1 MKLKLNG
8 WDLNMVFSACH
19 FLAEHDKCSR
29 LHGHNYGVH
38 LTVKGEVGHN
48 GIIMDFVVLKK
59 ALKAVIDD
67 LDHRVLLPG
76 NSKVTRVEIEGD
88 QVIADSGSKHYSFPL
103 EDVVILD
110 LDAVSA
116 EMLAHFI
123 LRRFLAISELP
134 ENVSAIGVGVDE
146 GKGQG
151 AWTWEK
157 L

>member
-8 WDLNMVFSACH
+8 WDLNMVFSSCH

-38 LTVKGEVGHN
+38 LTVKGDTGPD
-48 GIIMDFVVLKK
+48 GIIMDFVILKK
-59 ALKAVIDD
+59 AVKAVIED

-76 NSKVTRVEIEGD
+76 NSKVTRVVVDGD
-88 QVIADSGSKHYSFPL
+88 QVTADSGNKHYSFPL

-123 LRRFLAISELP
+123 LQRLLNSLELP
-134 ENVSAIGVGVDE
+134 PNVQAIGVGVDE

-151 AWTWEK
+151 AWIWQK

>member
-1 MKLKLNG
+1 MKLKLDG
-8 WDLNMVFSACH
+8 WDLNMVFSSCH

-38 LTVKGEVGHN
+38 LTLKGDVQDN
-48 GIIMDFVVLKK
+48 VLVMDFVVLKK
-59 ALKAVIDD
+59 ALKEVIED

-76 NSKVTRVEIEGD
+76 NSKITKVVVEGS
-88 QVIADSGSKHYSFPL
+88 QVVADSGSKHYSFPL

-110 LDAVSA
+110 LEAVSA
-116 EMLAHFI
+116 EMLAYFI
-123 LRRFLAISELP
+123 LKRLMASLDLP
-134 ENVSAIGVGVDE
+134 DNVHAIGIGVDE

-151 AWTWEK
+151 AWVWEK

>member
-8 WDLNMVFSACH
+8 WDLNLVFSSCH

-38 LTVKGEVGHN
+38 LTLEGDVAEN
-48 GIIMDFVVLKK
+48 GLVMDFVVLKK
-59 ALKAVIDD
+59 ALKEVIDD

-76 NSKVTRVEIEGD
+76 NSKVTKVVVEGS
-88 QVIADSGSKHYSFPL
+88 QVVADSGSKHYSFPV

-116 EMLAHFI
+116 EMLAYFI
-123 LRRFLAISELP
+123 LKRLLASLDLP
-134 ENVSAIGVGVDE
+134 ENVHAIGIGIDE

-151 AWTWEK
+151 AWVWEK